1 MRIMA
6 IDYGMSR
13 IGVAMTDP
21 QCVISQPL
29 LTLEVKSLIKVI
41 ERLKFIIEE
50 NKVGL
55 VLVGNPLSHH
65 GTPTKMSE
73 KVKEFVGKLSA
84 ATGIEIKLWDERF
97 TSRHALN
104 VARDIGLKRKDA
116 KIDQIAASIMLDEY
130 LKSQSLEHNE

>member
-6 IDYGMSR
+6 IDYGLRR

-21 QCVISQPL
+21 QCAISQPL
-29 LTLEVKSLIKVI
+29 LTLENKSLIKVI

-50 NKVGL
+50 NQVGL
-55 VLVGNPLSHH
+55 VLVGNPLSHN

-84 ATGIEIKLWDERF
+84 AIDIEIRLWDERF

-104 VARDIGLKRKDA
+104 VLRDIGLKRKNVR
-116 KIDQIAASIMLDEY
+116 IDEIAASIMLDEY
-130 LKSQSLEHNE
+130 LRSKVLDHHE